1 MTKHLDNQS
10 RADNFR
16 YEVITQEDENG
27 DVLLPIPPE
36 LLVRMGWKEGD
47 EISFDLDKSGRWIL
61 RKT

>member
-27 DVLLPIPPE
+27 DFLLPIPPE